1 MEIHFPQ
8 SFIPLNT
15 IKRIDDLLYYLKQRD
30 GGFDKSIV
38 AEVERYI
45 YKRGFV
51 IHFKNKL
58 LELGYDYKKKMNID
72 IDSNN
77 IKDSFDYDNDK
88 AKPLSETYNT
98 KGISQIRIIDNTKT
112 GTRQTKDLLDEE
124 KYYSFF
130 ENNSIGLHKAIS
142 TLIAQE
148 SVVAIFVIIQLLG
161 NTNIQKRL
169 NWRKPSVKDLEQF
182 RLYAS
187 CYKLFGLIYP
197 LLSSVIKSNTL
208 PIKGIN
214 NQDVSLLSL
223 EDFTAAFEKHMLRTN
238 EKKRKP
244 KKRKK
249 PRNSNSTNDYK
260 SYLLKRRNKDNKED
274 TKSLYNDYEYGLSDW

>member
-1 MEIHFPQ
+1 
-8 SFIPLNT
+8 
-15 IKRIDDLLYYLKQRD
+15 
-30 GGFDKSIV
+30 
-38 AEVERYI
+38 
-45 YKRGFV
+45 
-51 IHFKNKL
+51 
-58 LELGYDYKKKMNID
+58 MNID

>member
-1 MEIHFPQ
+1 MVNCMI
-8 SFIPLNT
+8 SCMI
-15 IKRIDDLLYYLKQRD
+15 Y
-30 GGFDKSIV
+30 GGL
-38 AEVERYI
+38 R
-45 YKRGFV
+45 
-51 IHFKNKL
+51 
-58 LELGYDYKKKMNID
+58 
-72 IDSNN
+72 
-77 IKDSFDYDNDK
+77 
-88 AKPLSETYNT
+88 
-98 KGISQIRIIDNTKT
+98 
-112 GTRQTKDLLDEE
+112 
-124 KYYSFF
+124 
-130 ENNSIGLHKAIS
+130 
-142 TLIAQE
+142 
-148 SVVAIFVIIQLLG
+148 SVVLILWKIFVIIQLLG

-223 EDFTAAFEKHMLRTN
+223 EDFTAAFEKHTWRTN
-238 EKKRKP
+238 EYKRNP